1 MKFLQLDLASEQRD
15 ALLRLALERNWPL
28 CFILIGW
35 LHLVTFACCYYLELQ
50 RFHVPLAYLGL
61 WVAEFLGMLAIFRV
75 CAGPRPAS
83 PRPQPLEQFVRRVWI
98 AYFILAFNL
107 CSMHTLR
114 GDVYFELI
122 PAMASL
128 ASFAFIMMTLVVSWR
143 FFAAVL
149 VMFSA
154 GLLMAAFMLHALL
167 IFGIAWW
174 IVLNGLGLELRRRR
188 FPEKVEPGAS
198 ATGATPGVPPVADA
212 PGSPMRGEF
221 VAPDL
226 AATERFGHCL
236 GELLFPGAVVAL
248 IGPLGAGKT
257 QLVRFIAEGL
267 QIPNSRVVSS
277 PTFVLIQEYAARL
290 PIYHFDAYRLNSP
303 EEFADLGAG
312 EYFAGQGVCL
322 VEWAD
327 KVETCLPAEYLRIDI
342 EVTGAASR
350 RLEAQGIGRRYAE
363 LVAQL
368 SRLNE
373 PGRC

>member
-1 MKFLQLDLASEQRD
+1 
-15 ALLRLALERNWPL
+15 
-28 CFILIGW
+28 
-35 LHLVTFACCYYLELQ
+35 
-50 RFHVPLAYLGL
+50 
-61 WVAEFLGMLAIFRV
+61 
-75 CAGPRPAS
+75 
-83 PRPQPLEQFVRRVWI
+83 
-98 AYFILAFNL
+98 
-107 CSMHTLR
+107 
-114 GDVYFELI
+114 
-122 PAMASL
+122 
-128 ASFAFIMMTLVVSWR
+128 
-143 FFAAVL
+143 
-149 VMFSA
+149 
-154 GLLMAAFMLHALL
+154 
-167 IFGIAWW
+167 
-174 IVLNGLGLELRRRR
+174 
-188 FPEKVEPGAS
+188 
-198 ATGATPGVPPVADA
+198 
-212 PGSPMRGEF
+212 MRGEF

-226 AATERFGHCL
+226 AATERFGHRL

-290 PIYHFDAYRLNSP
+290 PIYHFDAYRLNSA

-327 KVETCLPAEYLRIDI
+327 KVETCLPEEYLRIVID
-342 EVTGAASR
+342 VTGAASR
-350 RLEAQGIGRRYAE
+350 HLEAHGIGRRYAE